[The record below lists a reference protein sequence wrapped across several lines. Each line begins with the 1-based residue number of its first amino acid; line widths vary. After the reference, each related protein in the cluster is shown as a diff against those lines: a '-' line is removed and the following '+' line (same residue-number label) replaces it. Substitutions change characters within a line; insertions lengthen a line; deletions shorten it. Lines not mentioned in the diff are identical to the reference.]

1 MKIVWPCLFSR
12 HWFVLFLVVVLRGC
26 FTFYLF
32 AGRFHHVTEERTLPE
47 PLSMIA
53 VDGSETQLQEMPQ
66 KRCLAKTSSN
76 EFLSKFLSNRPFS

>member
-1 MKIVWPCLFSR
+1 M
-12 HWFVLFLVVVLRGC
+12 LFLVVVLRGC

-32 AGRFHHVTEERTLPE
+32 AGRFHHVTEGRTLPE

-66 KRCLAKTSSN
+66 KKWRLKAVRTNSFPNWYQIYHSAKKS
-76 EFLSKFLSNRPFS
+76 